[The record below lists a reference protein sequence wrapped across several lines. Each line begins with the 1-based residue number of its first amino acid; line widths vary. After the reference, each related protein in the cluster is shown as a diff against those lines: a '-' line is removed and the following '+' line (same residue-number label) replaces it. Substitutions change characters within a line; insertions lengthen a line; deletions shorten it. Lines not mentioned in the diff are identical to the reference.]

1 MAQSGFPA
9 SRLCTA
15 TAVDE
20 PCGAPA
26 VELYSHWRRAISD
39 RLEKVKNAAARFADI
54 RGVRMFGRNTV
65 ASTIAFALDLLI
77 LWGLVEL
84 LGVPRVI
91 AAVIAFFIPMT
102 LFYYLSREWVFP
114 ETERGV
120 AAGYFYFVVN
130 VGIGF
135 VVMLAVFWSLLLWTD
150 LHYLLAR
157 IAGSIVSGIVMFL
170 LNGFFNFKE
179 L

>member
-1 MAQSGFPA
+1 MF
-9 SRLCTA
+9 
-15 TAVDE
+15 
-20 PCGAPA
+20 
-26 VELYSHWRRAISD
+26 
-39 RLEKVKNAAARFADI
+39 EKVKNAGEDI
-54 RGVRMFGRNTV
+54 VESRGVRMFGRNTV

-84 LGVPRVI
+84 LGMPHI
-91 AAVIAFFIPMT
+91 PAAVLAFIVPMT
-102 LFYYLSREWVFP
+102 VFYFLSREWVFP

-120 AAGYFYFVVN
+120 GAGYVYFMIN

-135 VVMLAVFWSLLLWTD
+135 VVMLAVFWSLLEWTD

-157 IAGSIVSGIVMFL
+157 IAGSVVSGIVIFF
-170 LNGFFNFKE
+170 LNGFLNFKE